1 MNQASWMQSLQT
13 VLPWP
18 SLVLSGVLLVGAI
31 APVAA
36 QEFEFTPPGQPAQ
49 PAVPSEGSVPTLPL
63 LTAPPPETSAAPPA
77 LPAVPQVP
85 QLGSDPAAP
94 VLDPST
100 APIPV
105 VPLQAAPDPQAPLG
119 EAYSY
124 QRQPG
129 VSPGGDLS
137 GMTRGELPSGT
148 TIPLTVYREITF
160 QPYQTINGN
169 LEVSDPVVDRFGQ
182 VVIPAGSVVWG
193 TFEPVY
199 REIDPL
205 NRVEE
210 NADPQ
215 ERIVGSR
222 FVANRITIGSSTY
235 LLSGRSPLLRVGL
248 DRNADVGTTV
258 ARGAGYGAAGGL
270 ALGVLTGG
278 IGFLPILAG
287 GVAGAA
293 AGSTNIDRVVTLQPN
308 TLVELELADSLIIQ

>member
-1 MNQASWMQSLQT
+1 MNQALQP

-18 SLVLSGVLLVGAI
+18 SWVLSGVLLASAI

-36 QEFEFTPPGQPAQ
+36 QEFEFTPQGQPLQ
-49 PAVPSEGSVPTLPL
+49 PTAPSGDPIPTLPL
-63 LTAPPPETSAAPPA
+63 LTAPPPATSAAPSA

-85 QLGSDPAAP
+85 QMPSAGDPTAP
-94 VLDPST
+94 ILDPST

-105 VPLQAAPDPQAPLG
+105 VPLQAAPGSQAPLG

-129 VSPGGDLS
+129 LSPGGNLS
-137 GMTRGELPSGT
+137 GMTRGELPPGT

-160 QPYQTINGN
+160 QPYQAINGN

-210 NADPQ
+210 NAEPQ

-222 FVANRITIGSSTY
+222 FVANRITIGPSTY

-278 IGFLPILAG
+278 VGFLPIIAG
-287 GVAGAA
+287 SLAGAA